1 MSDNNR
7 SSINSTLCDF
17 VITELIHDFGD
28 KIDGTD
34 PGPEKVNMVSSKRY
48 NKSRQQFN
56 KILDLGVPNCEGDY
70 VKYDEPNILKRIAGA
85 NIKTDIENKL
95 IQDKEITTING
106 NIYHVSISDR
116 TIQKNSES
124 GIEFFKDLN
133 FGYYRK
139 ERIGRNYQRDS
150 GTDTPV
156 ILADTYSWTYG
167 LFKKGP
173 GTDQN
178 GERPKIYIYSPLVVL
193 ADSASKVNITDKKK
207 MKCYFDNEDG
217 VELIN
222 VIDEARFE
230 APKFTIDYPGFFSNF
245 KVTTYSKNGDI
256 EQEWGDLKFQGNN
269 IKSVLR
275 FPAGELNNKRN
286 TFNRMTQLMNSKP
299 PQTEKSNLDVINK
312 ISQIGKPGQSATEE
326 IAKQRKI
333 VELLNIEFQSKRSGD
348 WLPVIYILQYAPAR
362 NNTIKLITYKE
373 PEIKEQ
379 IQDNRLD
386 YFYKE
391 NMYILTVDTPLVA
404 FTLYCGINVL
414 YITHDGKLV
423 KFEAHPDNTFNL

>member
-1 MSDNNR
+1 
-7 SSINSTLCDF
+7 
-17 VITELIHDFGD
+17 
-28 KIDGTD
+28 
-34 PGPEKVNMVSSKRY
+34 
-48 NKSRQQFN
+48 
-56 KILDLGVPNCEGDY
+56 
-70 VKYDEPNILKRIAGA
+70 
-85 NIKTDIENKL
+85 
-95 IQDKEITTING
+95 
-106 NIYHVSISDR
+106 
-116 TIQKNSES
+116 
-124 GIEFFKDLN
+124 
-133 FGYYRK
+133 
-139 ERIGRNYQRDS
+139 
-150 GTDTPV
+150 
-156 ILADTYSWTYG
+156 
-167 LFKKGP
+167 
-173 GTDQN
+173 
-178 GERPKIYIYSPLVVL
+178 
-193 ADSASKVNITDKKK
+193 
-207 MKCYFDNEDG
+207 
-217 VELIN
+217 
-222 VIDEARFE
+222 
-230 APKFTIDYPGFFSNF
+230 
-245 KVTTYSKNGDI
+245 
-256 EQEWGDLKFQGNN
+256 
-269 IKSVLR
+269 
-275 FPAGELNNKRN
+275 
-286 TFNRMTQLMNSKP
+286 MTQLMNSKP